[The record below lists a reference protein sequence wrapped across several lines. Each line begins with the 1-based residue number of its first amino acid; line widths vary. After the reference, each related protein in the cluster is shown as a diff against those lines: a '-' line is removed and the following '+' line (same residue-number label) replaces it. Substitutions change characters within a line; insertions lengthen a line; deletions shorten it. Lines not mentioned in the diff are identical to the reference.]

1 MQAESFFF
9 DRVTALRRDIHVV
22 VTTRDVAVARQIKV
36 VTRNRFPVFFILL
49 CVKSQR
55 WSCFILQRRVEQQQP
70 ESLAPQMK
78 VKSIEAFA
86 VLNMNG
92 FDKVANF
99 PPPPPC
105 SLQRPH
111 QILRKHDVLMG
122 TNTRDDFL
130 KNVAWRSI
138 MSAQSLPSRH
148 FFHIVACVHAVP
160 VAHRL
165 RMSPLCLFYN

>member
-1 MQAESFFF
+1 
-9 DRVTALRRDIHVV
+9 
-22 VTTRDVAVARQIKV
+22 
-36 VTRNRFPVFFILL
+36 
-49 CVKSQR
+49 
-55 WSCFILQRRVEQQQP
+55 
-70 ESLAPQMK
+70 MK

-105 SLQRPH
+105 SPQRPH

-138 MSAQSLPSRH
+138 MSASALPPFPP
-148 FFHIVACVHAVP
+148 FFHIVAGVHAVP
-160 VAHRL
+160 AAHRL
-165 RMSPLCLFYN
+165 RMSPMCLFYN

>member
-1 MQAESFFF
+1 
-9 DRVTALRRDIHVV
+9 
-22 VTTRDVAVARQIKV
+22 
-36 VTRNRFPVFFILL
+36 
-49 CVKSQR
+49 
-55 WSCFILQRRVEQQQP
+55 
-70 ESLAPQMK
+70 MK

-105 SLQRPH
+105 SPQRSH

-138 MSAQSLPSRH
+138 MSAPSLPSRHYSLPSRH

-165 RMSPLCLFYN
+165 RMSPMCMFYN